1 MKKLLITLTI
11 GIIAFTGCENIRFG
25 HSINHDYF
33 RDSLLV
39 DYMSYV
45 SQFTD
50 YSFVD
55 WEDISSMSVKQY
67 VADWDELLDDNIH
80 PSWKQEGLDAEVW
93 NLLKNAKAE
102 VHRRSIPLRSISS
115 RRLCRK
121 LDALERAFDEAFE
134 QMVTQEYYLR
144 CFEDVFDEMIPP
156 KVDNLCR

>member
-1 MKKLLITLTI
+1 MKQLLITLTI
-11 GIIAFTGCENIRFG
+11 GIIALTGCENKKLSHCNDCDFK
-25 HSINHDYF
+25 
-33 RDSLLV
+33 DSLLV
-39 DYMSYV
+39 DFMSYV

-67 VADWDELLDDNIH
+67 VADWDESLDDNIH